1 MEISKTQLD
10 IIRALNDNRNKLSAL
25 YSLYNSSLLVAEN
38 SRQEL
43 GTYYEQMIDFK
54 NDLNTLSSQIGNA
67 KKSERTDLL
76 TKNKIRIKKIGLG
89 SKEASSMFNDNCGK
103 YRIAL
108 KECGS
113 LKTEYKHTIG
123 ELCKQFKATINNDTD
138 ALILKGYKQQ
148 VKIIKAILD
157 KIETLISDYNVK
169 KNKMEEDN
177 TKFNQLYESVNTLI
191 DRLQTIA

>member
-10 IIRALNDNRNKLSAL
+10 IIRALNDNRSKLSAL

-54 NDLNTLSSQIGNA
+54 NDLNSLSSQIGNA

-113 LKTEYKHTIG
+113 LKTEYKHTIS
-123 ELCKQFKATINNDTD
+123 ELCKQFKATINDDTD

>member
-113 LKTEYKHTIG
+113 LKTEYKHTIS
-123 ELCKQFKATINNDTD
+123 ELCKQFKATINDDTD